1 MKRFATASFTGLNS
15 GEIYSLHYPD
25 SLLRF
30 CAFDFSGFVRRTTD
44 FCKKCEANGEFYI
57 DEAIAL
63 RNSISAC
70 HKFYEANIHS
80 LFEKIIQDF
89 FIEYICREKG
99 IGPSALWNSYIQAK
113 NNFEKTLFSRLTE
126 YRHGKAVNQWV
137 NLLKIQDYAKKKTE
151 FVFSEK
157 ADLIT
162 AGARRDYFD
171 LTFILAANEMG
182 YPTDSFGTARMYS
195 VGRLPSAPF
204 ILNMVSREIMKTT
217 LSELQYPEEE
227 PEEFS
232 PISSDSEAMDVFSHI
247 KNIIPEK
254 PDTVI
259 GTIVNA
265 MRSMPKKVYV
275 AESFKSVIDLEI
287 DLMLENG
294 MVIYRCERCGEYFVR
309 NKKYDEDYCDNE
321 QPNGRT
327 CYEISNMI
335 PLRTAEEIEELDAM
349 TNELYTYMSRR
360 INVDLTQREFS
371 EWYQYFMAI
380 KENIAHRKLS
390 IEEYRDFEKYS
401 KELRFAPAIP
411 KPTTEKTVAVPS
423 SSPAPAAEEPKVKPF
438 VFERID
444 RSELYEQEYRRRRRE
459 LEEEAESE
467 SVTLEDITQ
476 EQIPT
481 VKVMK
486 AEESRAADIS
496 LFENPFDGAFD
507 ESISELSRVN
517 ERAFKPLDDIFS
529 FDTPSAEKKDS
540 TADTDGAK
548 APVTE
553 DIPIDV
559 PSSDGF
565 VMDTYEEIKTPGEMS
580 GGFEREIAKAS
591 YIRESNTTRRRY
603 AANMYTKTANSDEV
617 MFPDIVSDGGERMT
631 EEDFDILPSASPVKK
646 QAELTKAPEPEAK
659 TEIIE
664 IPDKP
669 KRRRTP
675 PKITLGDNG
684 GTNKTQRVLDGIF
697 SPVKTKNPFLT
708 DDVEN
713 EE

>member
-1 MKRFATASFTGLNS
+1 MKRYATASFTGLNS
-15 GEIYSLHYPD
+15 NEIYSLHYPD

-99 IGPSALWNSYIQAK
+99 IGPSALWNNYIQAK
-113 NNFEKTLFSRLTE
+113 NNFEKTLFARLTE

-137 NLLKIQDYAKKKTE
+137 NLLKIQDYAKKKTD

-171 LTFILAANEMG
+171 LTFIVAANEMG
-182 YPTDSFGTARMYS
+182 YQTDGFGTARMYS
-195 VGRLPSAPF
+195 VGRLPAAPF
-204 ILNMVSREIMKTT
+204 VLGMVSKEIAKTT
-217 LSELQYPEEE
+217 LAELQYPEEE
-227 PEEFS
+227 PESFT
-232 PISSDSEAMDVFSHI
+232 PLKSDSEAMDVFSHI

-259 GTIVNA
+259 GTIVKT

-275 AESFKSVIDLEI
+275 AESFKAVVDLEI
-287 DLMLENG
+287 DLMLESG
-294 MVIYRCERCGEYFVR
+294 MVICRCERCGEYFVR
-309 NKKYDEDYCDNE
+309 NKEYDEDYCDNE

-327 CYEISNMI
+327 CYEISNMV
-335 PLRTAEEIEELDAM
+335 PLRTVEEIEELDAM
-349 TNELYTYMSRR
+349 TNDLYTYMSKR
-360 INVDLTQREFS
+360 INVDLTQRDFA

-390 IEEYRDFEKYS
+390 IEEFRDFEKYS
-401 KELRFAPAIP
+401 KELRFTPTQQKQAAP
-411 KPTTEKTVAVPS
+411 EKTE
-423 SSPAPAAEEPKVKPF
+423 PAAASEQPEVKPF
-438 VFERID
+438 VFERVD

-459 LEEEAESE
+459 IEEEEELAALTIEN
-467 SVTLEDITQ
+467 ITQ
-476 EQIPT
+476 EPLPT

-486 AEESRAADIS
+486 AKETRTADVS

-529 FDTPSAEKKDS
+529 FDTPSADKKEDTAPEKETD
-540 TADTDGAK
+540 TAEENPA
-548 APVTE
+548 VT
-553 DIPIDV
+553 
-559 PSSDGF
+559 SSDGF
-565 VMDTYEEIKTPGEMS
+565 VADTYEAVKPAQEMT
-580 GGFEREIAKAS
+580 GGFDKEIARAS

-603 AANMYTKTANSDEV
+603 AANMYTKTANNDEV
-617 MFPDIVSDGGERMT
+617 MFPEITSDGGERMT
-631 EEDFDILPSASPVKK
+631 EDDFDILPSASSVAKK
-646 QAELTKAPEPEAK
+646 EEKPQIPESQP
-659 TEIIE
+659 EIIE

-684 GTNKTQRVLDGIF
+684 STNKTQRVLDGLF

-708 DDVEN
+708 DDDSN

>member
-1 MKRFATASFTGLNS
+1 MKRFATASLTGLNS
-15 GEIYSLHYPD
+15 SEIYSLHYPD

-137 NLLKIQDYAKKKTE
+137 NLLKIQDYARKKTE

-157 ADLIT
+157 ADVIT

-171 LTFILAANEMG
+171 LTFIIAANEMG
-182 YPTDSFGTARMYS
+182 YPTDNFGTARTYS

-204 ILNMVSREIMKTT
+204 ILNMVSKEIMKTA

-232 PISSDSEAMDVFSHI
+232 AIRSDSEAMDVFSHI

-259 GTIVNA
+259 STIVNT

-287 DLMLENG
+287 DLMLESG

-309 NKKYDEDYCDNE
+309 NKEYDEDYCDNE

-327 CYEISNMI
+327 CYEISNMV
-335 PLRTAEEIEELDAM
+335 PLRTVEEIEELDAM

-390 IEEYRDFEKYS
+390 VEEYRDFEKYS
-401 KELRFAPAIP
+401 KELKFTPAA
-411 KPTTEKTVAVPS
+411 KPIAEKPAVA
-423 SSPAPAAEEPKVKPF
+423 PAPAPAVEEPKVKPF

-444 RSELYEQEYRRRRRE
+444 RSELYEQEYRRRKRE
-459 LEEEAESE
+459 LEEEAELE
-467 SVTLEDITQ
+467 ALTLEDITQ
-476 EQIPT
+476 EQTPT

-486 AEESRAADIS
+486 AEESRTADIS

-529 FDTPSAEKKDS
+529 FDTPSADNSGNQTQVAEAEPVKSTEKP
-540 TADTDGAK
+540 AD
-548 APVTE
+548 E
-553 DIPIDV
+553 

-565 VMDTYEEIKTPGEMS
+565 VMDTYEEIKAPEETS

-591 YIRESNTTRRRY
+591 YIRESGTTRKRY
-603 AANMYTKTANSDEV
+603 AANMYTKTASNDEV

-631 EEDFDILPSASPVKK
+631 EDDFDILPSATPVIK
-646 QAELTKAPEPEAK
+646 QVEQTKAPEPEAK

-675 PKITLGDNG
+675 PKITLGENG
-684 GTNKTQRVLDGIF
+684 GTNKTQRVLDGLF

-708 DDVEN
+708 EDN
-713 EE
+713 ETEE

>member
-1 MKRFATASFTGLNS
+1 MKRYATASLTGLNS
-15 GEIYSLHYPD
+15 SEIYSLHYPD
-25 SLLRF
+25 SLLKF
-30 CAFDFSGFVRRTTD
+30 CSFDFSGFVRRTTD
-44 FCKKCEANGEFYI
+44 FCKKCEANGEFYLV
-57 DEAIAL
+57 EAIAL

-70 HKFYEANIHS
+70 HKFYEANIHT

-113 NNFEKTLFSRLTE
+113 NNFEKTLFARLTE

-171 LTFILAANEMG
+171 LTFIVAANEMG
-182 YPTDSFGTARMYS
+182 YPTDNFGTARMYS

-204 ILNMVSREIMKTT
+204 ILGT
-217 LSELQYPEEE
+217 LSKEIAKTALSEIEYPEETIE
-227 PEEFS
+227 DFS
-232 PISSDSEAMDVFSHI
+232 ALRSDTEAMDVFSHI
-247 KNIIPEK
+247 KNVIPEK
-254 PDTVI
+254 PDAVI
-259 GTIVNA
+259 DTIVKT

-275 AESFKSVIDLEI
+275 AESFKAVIDLEI
-287 DLMLENG
+287 DLMLENR
-294 MVIYRCERCGEYFVR
+294 MIISRCERCGEYFVR
-309 NKKYDEDYCDNE
+309 NKDYDEDYCDTE

-327 CYEISNMI
+327 CYEISNMV
-335 PLRTAEEIEELDAM
+335 PLRTVEEIEELDAM
-349 TNELYTYMSRR
+349 TNELYSYMSKR
-360 INVDLTQREFS
+360 INVDLTQRDFA

-380 KENIAHRKLS
+380 KENIAHRRLS
-390 IEEYRDFEKYS
+390 VEEFRDFERYS
-401 KELRFAPAIP
+401 KELKFNPASQQEITP
-411 KPTTEKTVAVPS
+411 KKVEEPTP
-423 SSPAPAAEEPKVKPF
+423 EEPKVKPF
-438 VFERID
+438 VFERVD
-444 RSELYEQEYRRRRRE
+444 RSELYEQEYRRRKRE
-459 LEEEAESE
+459 IETEEELVRPSI
-467 SVTLEDITQ
+467 EDIAQ
-476 EQIPT
+476 ESLPT

-486 AEESRAADIS
+486 AENARVMDVS

-529 FDTPSAEKKDS
+529 FDTNPTVAEEVKEEEIK
-540 TADTDGAK
+540 AD
-548 APVTE
+548 
-553 DIPIDV
+553 
-559 PSSDGF
+559 DGF
-565 VMDTYEEIKTPGEMS
+565 VEDTPPVISSEFTAMTYPEINAEETS
-580 GGFEREIAKAS
+580 GGFDKEIAKAS
-591 YIRESNTTRRRY
+591 YIREPNITRAKY

-617 MFPDIVSDGGERMT
+617 LFPDIMSDGAAKMT
-631 EEDFDILPSASPVKK
+631 EEDFDILPSTPSVKI
-646 QAELTKAPEPEAK
+646 AEEKPSEEKSAPRP
-659 TEIIE
+659 EIIE

-675 PKITLGDNG
+675 PKITLNENVS
-684 GTNKTQRVLDGIF
+684 TNKTQRVLDGLF

-708 DDVEN
+708 DED

>member
-1 MKRFATASFTGLNS
+1 MKRYATASFTGLNS
-15 GEIYSLHYPD
+15 TEIYSLHYPD
-25 SLLRF
+25 SLLKF

-89 FIEYICREKG
+89 FIEYVCREKG
-99 IGPSALWNSYIQAK
+99 IGPSALWNNYIQAK

-151 FVFSEK
+151 FIFSEK
-157 ADLIT
+157 ADLVT

-171 LTFILAANEMG
+171 LTFIIAANEMG
-182 YPTDSFGTARMYS
+182 YPTDGFGTARMYS

-204 ILNMVSREIMKTT
+204 VLSMVSKEIMKTA

-227 PEEFS
+227 PEAFS
-232 PISSDSEAMDVFSHI
+232 PLQSDSEAMDVFSHI

-259 GTIVNA
+259 GTIVNT

-287 DLMLENG
+287 DLMLESG

-309 NKKYDEDYCDNE
+309 NKEYDEDYCDNE

-327 CYEISNMI
+327 CYEISNMV
-335 PLRTAEEIEELDAM
+335 PMRTVEEIEELDAM
-349 TNELYTYMSRR
+349 TNELYSYMSKR
-360 INVDLTQREFS
+360 INVDLTQRDFS

-380 KENIAHRKLS
+380 KENIAHRRLS
-390 IEEYRDFEKYS
+390 IDEYRDFEKYS
-401 KELRFAPAIP
+401 KELKFTPSAPKQAA
-411 KPTTEKTVAVPS
+411 EK
-423 SSPAPAAEEPKVKPF
+423 PAPAPTPAPAPVTEDPRVKPF

-444 RSELYEQEYRRRRRE
+444 RSELYEQEYRRRKREAQEEEE
-459 LEEEAESE
+459 LEALA
-467 SVTLEDITQ
+467 TANITQ
-476 EQIPT
+476 EPTPT

-486 AEESRAADIS
+486 ADETRTADVS

-507 ESISELSRVN
+507 EGISELSRVN
-517 ERAFKPLDDIFS
+517 ERGFKPLDDIFS
-529 FDTPSAEKKDS
+529 FEAPQTTKQEAVSEAPQKQTTQEEISAQTPE
-540 TADTDGAK
+540 
-548 APVTE
+548 P
-553 DIPIDV
+553 
-559 PSSDGF
+559 DGF
-565 VMDTYEEIKTPGEMS
+565 VMDTYEEIKTTEEPA

-591 YIRESNTTRRRY
+591 YIRESGTTRKRY
-603 AANMYTKTANSDEV
+603 AANMYTRTANSDEV
-617 MFPDIVSDGGERMT
+617 TFPEIVSDGGERMT
-631 EEDFDILPSASPVKK
+631 EDDFDILPSATPIKPREEAPKK
-646 QAELTKAPEPEAK
+646 AEAQPEP
-659 TEIIE
+659 EIIE

-669 KRRRTP
+669 KRKRTP
-675 PKITLGDNG
+675 PRITLGENG
-684 GTNKTQRVLDGIF
+684 GTNKTQRVLDGLF
-697 SPVKTKNPFLT
+697 SPVKAKNPFLT
-708 DDVEN
+708 DDN
-713 EE
+713 EDEE